1 MMRFRRIRFAV
12 ASLALLTIG
21 TGGAPAADVSGA
33 ASDGQTI
40 LEKYC
45 ARCHSIGATGDSP
58 LEKAPPLRQI
68 YLTYPID
75 QLEGGF
81 AEGMGSKHPDMPQI
95 QFSTEDVSAILN
107 YLGGITGLDPSTRPR
122 TEIPGETPP

>member
-1 MMRFRRIRFAV
+1 MMRFLGIRFAV

-21 TGGAPAADVSGA
+21 MGGASAADEFGA
-33 ASDGQTI
+33 AIDGQAI

-81 AEGMGSKHPDMPQI
+81 AEGMGSKHRDMPQI
-95 QFSTEDVSAILN
+95 
-107 YLGGITGLDPSTRPR
+107 
-122 TEIPGETPP
+122 

>member
-1 MMRFRRIRFAV
+1 MMRFLGIRFAV

-21 TGGAPAADVSGA
+21 MGGAPAADESGA
-33 ASDGQTI
+33 AIDGQAI

-81 AEGMGSKHPDMPQI
+81 AEGMGSKHRDMPQI
-95 QFSTEDVSAILN
+95 QFSTEQVSAILN
-107 YLGGITGLDPSTRPR
+107 YLGGVTGLDPSKRPR